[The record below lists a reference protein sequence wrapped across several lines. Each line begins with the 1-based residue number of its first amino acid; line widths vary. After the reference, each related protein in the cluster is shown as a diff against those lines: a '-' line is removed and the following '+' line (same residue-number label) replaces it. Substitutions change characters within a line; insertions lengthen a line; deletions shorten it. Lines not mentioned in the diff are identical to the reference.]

1 MIKGEPGQLGPQ
13 GPAGAKGSTG
23 TAGKRGLR
31 NSNERKHDM
40 SRPVRAKESFEIHH
54 IFGQLS
60 VF

>member
-1 MIKGEPGQLGPQ
+1 MNQDSLDHKALLERRDPRELQV
-13 GPAGAKGSTG
+13 
-23 TAGKRGLR
+23 KRGLR
-31 NSNERKHDM
+31 NSNERKHEM